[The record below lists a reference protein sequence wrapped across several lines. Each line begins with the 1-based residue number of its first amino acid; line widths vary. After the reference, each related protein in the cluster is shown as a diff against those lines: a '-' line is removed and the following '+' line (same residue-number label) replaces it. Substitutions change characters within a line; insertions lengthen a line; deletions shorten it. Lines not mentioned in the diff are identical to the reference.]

1 MGGDGP
7 SSLAERRGEGRGGAW
22 SEQRP
27 GDSLGGERG
36 GIKGNGLQVPLIGFC
51 PSASLLPSSGNRYL
65 PGFPMKID
73 IPSLLHMEPNI
84 RYSATKTT
92 SLLFNAIPA

>member
-7 SSLAERRGEGRGGAW
+7 SSLAERRGEGRGGGW

-51 PSASLLPSSGNRYL
+51 PLLPCS
-65 PGFPMKID
+65 
-73 IPSLLHMEPNI
+73 
-84 RYSATKTT
+84 
-92 SLLFNAIPA
+92 PAVGIGTCLASP